1 MAAASLSVAG
11 LFIRLKPLRQRAFP
25 TKKRLSGSFA
35 REPGGAAG
43 VVSMTRRSGPGPA
56 ERQRRRPRHCRNV
69 RNDSGRFPLPS
80 GGGTGSGRFT
90 PKFRVERGF
99 QSMPRPSPG
108 SLPPPRK
115 PVSASVKSQTRQGGP
130 ASQPAKQPET
140 PEDFRM
146 LQQRI
151 ADAVSRQHRLCAA
164 KQACEAELSRP
175 NKTRRLNG
183 HGAALASPY
192 DDQ

>member
-1 MAAASLSVAG
+1 RAAVGLGPQSVSAGGRDIAETSETTAAGSLSRQEAEPESAV
-11 LFIRLKPLRQRAFP
+11 LPRSFVLR
-25 TKKRLSGSFA
+25 
-35 REPGGAAG
+35 E
-43 VVSMTRRSGPGPA
+43 VSR
-56 ERQRRRPRHCRNV
+56 
-69 RNDSGRFPLPS
+69 
-80 GGGTGSGRFT
+80 
-90 PKFRVERGF
+90 
-99 QSMPRPSPG
+99 SMPRPSPG

-130 ASQPAKQPET
+130 ASQPET

-164 KQACEAELSRP
+164 KQACEAELSRL

-183 HGAALASPY
+183 HDAALASQY
-192 DDQ
+192 DDKM

>member
-1 MAAASLSVAG
+1 
-11 LFIRLKPLRQRAFP
+11 
-25 TKKRLSGSFA
+25 
-35 REPGGAAG
+35 
-43 VVSMTRRSGPGPA
+43 
-56 ERQRRRPRHCRNV
+56 
-69 RNDSGRFPLPS
+69 
-80 GGGTGSGRFT
+80 
-90 PKFRVERGF
+90 
-99 QSMPRPSPG
+99 MPRPSPG

-164 KQACEAELSRP
+164 KQACEAELSRL

-183 HGAALASPY
+183 HDAALASQY
-192 DDQ
+192 DDKMEEMRALAADAEQAATEIGRYSGDLLMYQLRGGQVPKRPQ